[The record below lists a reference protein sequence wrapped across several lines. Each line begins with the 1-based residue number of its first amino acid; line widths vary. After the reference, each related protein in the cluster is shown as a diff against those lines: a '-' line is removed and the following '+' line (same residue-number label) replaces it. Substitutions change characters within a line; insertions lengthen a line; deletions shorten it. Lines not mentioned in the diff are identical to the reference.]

1 MQRYIDV
8 NTTAAKGLFCTA
20 LPRLE
25 AGLAFLSYAPD
36 GLVYNDP
43 AAPNRTYGFT
53 DTVAKQGR
61 LLFSSLLV
69 MQAHDALAR
78 WATATGCGNA
88 TQHAAAAARLR
99 RPVPAAFYNQ
109 STGLFMACDVGANAL
124 PDVWGSALAVYLN
137 ATASAEQVTQVVNT
151 FVQNEGSLFQQG
163 QLRHLPGG
171 VFWGKCFT
179 ACPAPGTYQNGAFWA
194 TPLSWVA
201 PMLARHGQTAF
212 AARQLQAVA
221 DSFTKGGVMECINVD
236 VGYHGVEKYV
246 DSATNAYGG
255 WAKTAM
261 ER

>member
-1 MQRYIDV
+1 MQRYVDV
-8 NTTAAKGLFCTA
+8 NPTAAKSLFCTA
-20 LPRLE
+20 LPHLE

-43 AAPNRTYGFT
+43 AAPNCTYGFT
-53 DTVAKQGR
+53 DTVAKQGN

-69 MQAHDALAR
+69 LQAHDALAQ

-88 TQHAAAAARLR
+88 TQHATAAARLR
-99 RPVPAAFYNQ
+99 SAVPAALYNQ
-109 STGLFMACDVGANAL
+109 SAGLFMACDVGANAL

-137 ATASAEQVTQVVNT
+137 ATAAAEQVAQVVTT
-151 FVQNEGSLFQQG
+151 FVQNEDSLFQQG

-179 ACPAPGTYQNGAFWA
+179 GCPAPGTYQNGAFWA

-201 PMLARHGQTAF
+201 PMLARHGQAAF

-221 DSFTKGGVMECINVD
+221 DSFTKGGVMECINTD
-236 VGYHGVEKYV
+236 LGYHGVENYV
-246 DSATNAYGG
+246 DSATNAFGG
-255 WAKTAM
+255 WAQTAM
-261 ER
+261 